1 MNAPAKKPAWTER
14 VAQNVRRAIRFVN
27 RDVWDLEIS
36 AVRGARR
43 SLVRTVRVL
52 YLVARGFRRD
62 ECTLHASSLTF
73 MTLLSIVPVLAL
85 ALSLAS
91 AAVDTAELRESAK
104 GMVRKFF
111 ETPSMVETLVSPPA
125 SVRPRGEAEETAAP
139 PASVRPRGEAEEPAA
154 EAGSASEGVEV
165 AANEAGDGGAPVAEG
180 AADAPTEEPVPAAEP
195 DGGDG
200 VSGDQD
206 GDEGGITVEKLEE
219 LVDRGFAIVEKL
231 NFRALGGVGL
241 LVLVWTVI
249 GLLGNIEKSF
259 NHVWGVAKGRT
270 LARKF
275 TDYLS
280 AVIILPFLCAA
291 ASSVPIV
298 GAAARR
304 LHRME
309 GAFGMGSV
317 AATPFFRTLW
327 VIAILTVAFCFLL
340 RFAPNTRVRL
350 LPGLVGGF
358 VAAVGLFFWLKLCLV
373 LQVGV
378 AKNSALFG
386 SFAMVPILLSW
397 VYVSWIIILV
407 ASEVSYAAQNADSY
421 ELETGWDT
429 PSPRVRMLLATALL
443 RNLSAAVA
451 TGDGMLRL
459 GDFTRRHRVSF
470 RLVRTV
476 CKDLCEAGVLA
487 PVEGEQDA
495 FASRIDLSHATVGSI
510 ARTLLDAGSS
520 VESLGLGDLASARIL
535 GEGIDRLLAA
545 TPALDTLPADPV
557 EPRGKPRHEDA

>member
-1 MNAPAKKPAWTER
+1 MNETAKKTAWTDR
-14 VAQNVRRAIRFVN
+14 LAQYVRRAVRFVN
-27 RDVWDLEIS
+27 RDVWELELS

-43 SLVRTVRVL
+43 SLVRSVRVL

-104 GMVRKFF
+104 GWVRNFF
-111 ETPSMVETLVSPPA
+111 DAQGPA
-125 SVRPRGEAEETAAP
+125 AAP
-139 PASVRPRGEAEEPAA
+139 LGAVERAEVDPH
-154 EAGSASEGVEV
+154 
-165 AANEAGDGGAPVAEG
+165 AEG
-180 AADAPTEEPVPAAEP
+180 AEGDSHAEGAEGADLDFHAEGAENAEFDSHTADAA
-195 DGGDG
+195 GD
-200 VSGDQD
+200 
-206 GDEGGITVEKLEE
+206 GITVEKLEA
-219 LVDRGFAIVEKL
+219 LVDKGFEIVEKL
-231 NFRALGGVGL
+231 NFKALGGVGL

-259 NHVWGVAKGRT
+259 NHVWGVAKSRT

-280 AVIILPFLCAA
+280 VVIILPFLCAA

-298 GAAARR
+298 GAVAGHLHRVEGALGMGGAVAAR
-304 LHRME
+304 
-309 GAFGMGSV
+309 
-317 AATPFFRTLW
+317 PFFRTLW

-340 RFAPNTRVRL
+340 RFAPNARVRL
-350 LPGLVGGF
+350 RPGLLGGF
-358 VAAVGLFFWLKLCLV
+358 VAAVGLSVWLKLCLV
-373 LQVGV
+373 LQIGV

-397 VYVSWIIILV
+397 VFVSWTILLV
-407 ASEVSYAAQNADSY
+407 AAEVSYAAQNADSY

-429 PSPRVRMLLATALL
+429 PSPRVRLLLSATLL
-443 RNLSAAVA
+443 RNLAALIES
-451 TGDGMLRL
+451 GDGMLRL

-476 CKDLCEAGVLA
+476 CRDLCDAGVLA
-487 PVEGEQDA
+487 PVEGEADA
-495 FASRIDLSHATVGSI
+495 FASRIDLSRATVGSI

-520 VESLGLGDLASARIL
+520 AKALGLDGLEAARIVDAGL
-535 GEGIDRLLAA
+535 DRLLASSPPLA
-545 TPALDTLPADPV
+545 SLPADAPAHA
-557 EPRGKPRHEDA
+557 PAHDA

>member
-1 MNAPAKKPAWTER
+1 MNETAKKTAWTDR
-14 VAQNVRRAIRFVN
+14 LAQYVRRAVRFVN
-27 RDVWDLEIS
+27 RDVWELELS

-43 SLVRTVRVL
+43 SLVRSVRVL

-104 GMVRKFF
+104 GWVRNFF
-111 ETPSMVETLVSPPA
+111 DAQGPA
-125 SVRPRGEAEETAAP
+125 AAP
-139 PASVRPRGEAEEPAA
+139 LGAVERAEVDPH
-154 EAGSASEGVEV
+154 
-165 AANEAGDGGAPVAEG
+165 AEG
-180 AADAPTEEPVPAAEP
+180 AEVDPHAEGAEGDSHAEGAEGADLDFHAEGAENAEFDSHTADAA
-195 DGGDG
+195 GD
-200 VSGDQD
+200 
-206 GDEGGITVEKLEE
+206 GITVEKLEA
-219 LVDRGFAIVEKL
+219 LVDKGFEIVERL
-231 NFRALGGVGL
+231 NFKALGGVGL

-259 NHVWGVAKGRT
+259 NHVWGVAKSRT

-280 AVIILPFLCAA
+280 VVIILPFLCAA
-291 ASSVPIV
+291 ASSVPLV
-298 GAAARR
+298 GAVAGHLHRVEGALGMGGAVAAR
-304 LHRME
+304 
-309 GAFGMGSV
+309 
-317 AATPFFRTLW
+317 PFFRTLW

-350 LPGLVGGF
+350 RPGLLGGF
-358 VAAVGLFFWLKLCLV
+358 VAAVGLSVWLKLCLV
-373 LQVGV
+373 LQIGV

-397 VYVSWIIILV
+397 VFVSWTILLV
-407 ASEVSYAAQNADSY
+407 AAEVSYAAQNADSY

-429 PSPRVRMLLATALL
+429 PSPRVRLLLSATLL
-443 RNLSAAVA
+443 RNLAASIES
-451 TGDGMLRL
+451 GDGMLRL

-476 CKDLCEAGVLA
+476 CRDLCDAGVLA
-487 PVEGEQDA
+487 PVEGEADA
-495 FASRIDLSHATVGSI
+495 FASRIDLSRATVGSI

-520 VESLGLGDLASARIL
+520 AKALGLDGLEAARIVDAGL
-535 GEGIDRLLAA
+535 DRLLASSPPLA
-545 TPALDTLPADPV
+545 SLPADAPAHA
-557 EPRGKPRHEDA
+557 PAHDA

>member
-14 VAQNVRRAIRFVN
+14 VAQNVRRAVRFVN

-52 YLVARGFRRD
+52 YLGARGFRRD

-111 ETPSMVETLVSPPA
+111 ETPSVVETLVS
-125 SVRPRGEAEETAAP
+125 P

-298 GAAARR
+298 GAAA
-304 LHRME
+304 
-309 GAFGMGSV
+309 
-317 AATPFFRTLW
+317 
-327 VIAILTVAFCFLL
+327 
-340 RFAPNTRVRL
+340 
-350 LPGLVGGF
+350 
-358 VAAVGLFFWLKLCLV
+358 
-373 LQVGV
+373 
-378 AKNSALFG
+378 
-386 SFAMVPILLSW
+386 
-397 VYVSWIIILV
+397 IIYDII
-407 ASEVSYAAQNADSY
+407 N
-421 ELETGWDT
+421 
-429 PSPRVRMLLATALL
+429 
-443 RNLSAAVA
+443 
-451 TGDGMLRL
+451 
-459 GDFTRRHRVSF
+459 
-470 RLVRTV
+470 
-476 CKDLCEAGVLA
+476 
-487 PVEGEQDA
+487 
-495 FASRIDLSHATVGSI
+495 
-510 ARTLLDAGSS
+510 
-520 VESLGLGDLASARIL
+520 
-535 GEGIDRLLAA
+535 
-545 TPALDTLPADPV
+545 
-557 EPRGKPRHEDA
+557 